1 MVDYYQQHL
10 ENRPADSA
18 AGSGHLKQ
26 IFFRACWIG
35 LGVLVILAYV
45 WIQSE
50 GLSTSYRTA
59 QLERNNH
66 QLEAEVQALK
76 VQFWSLTDPEQIDQQ
91 ARDMGFIR
99 YDQGVSVLRGEVPVF
114 EPGITMMASN

>member
-10 ENRPADSA
+10 ENRPADGAS
-18 AGSGHLKQ
+18 GSDHLKQ
-26 IFFRACWIG
+26 FFYRACWIG

-50 GLSTSYRTA
+50 GLTTSFRTA
-59 QLERNNH
+59 QLERHN
-66 QLEAEVQALK
+66 QDLEAEVQALK
-76 VQFWSLTDPEQIDQQ
+76 VQYWSLTDPEQIDQQ

-99 YDQGVSVLRGEVPVF
+99 YDQGIPVLQGEVPLF
-114 EPGITMMASN
+114 EPGTVMMASN